1 MTKFTWKTKLND
13 VTFNKDREELEWT
26 SEEMDSAVEIYKD
39 EGLLKSEPLYAILEK
54 GEFYAFTTL
63 NKRFRIT
70 TTKDGITPNKEED
83 KDEDVT

>member
-1 MTKFTWKTKLND
+1 MTKYTWTTRLSN
-13 VTFNKDREELEWT
+13 VTYDKDTNEIDYT
-26 SEEMDSAVEIYKD
+26 DEEMDEAISIYENED
-39 EGLLKSEPLYAILEK
+39 LLKSEPLYAILEK

-83 KDEDVT
+83 KDEDES